1 MKREKNLVQNTVILA
16 IGSYLPKLTTLITLP
31 LLTQHLTK
39 AEYGTYDLM
48 ATLVS
53 LLLPAATLQIQ
64 SAAFRFLIACRDS
77 KEKITVIISN
87 IFAFTIPM
95 SILGLSITYY
105 LLQNIPAD
113 TKRWMMLYFFVDII
127 YIGIGQVSRGLGK
140 NFSFAVAAIL
150 NSVVSMCGM
159 CVALLW
165 LNAGLNG
172 IILSVITGGAAAT
185 VYMGFSTRIIQYFDS
200 SKVSVHEIKKMLSY
214 SWPMVP
220 NALSNWV
227 LSLSDRLVLLNF
239 IGIEANAVYAVANK
253 IPSLISAFRNNF
265 TSAWQENASLSV
277 DDDDRI
283 QYYSNMVNQVN
294 CIFVGM
300 IACLIAFTPIMFSML
315 IRGDY
320 DSAYPQIPILLLGVY
335 FASMAQ
341 FMGGIYIAYMKT
353 KSVGITTMLAAL
365 CNLAVDILLVRRIG
379 IYAASISTLVSYL
392 ILFVYRLIDV
402 QKFQPLK
409 IGYAKMFTYSGCLI
423 AMGGMVTQ
431 RIFWVDAV
439 NCIFGISFAVVI
451 NRKLAT
457 MMLKAITRKVSSVFH
472 LNKEK

>member
-1 MKREKNLVQNTVILA
+1 MGREKNLVQNTVILA

-31 LLTQHLTK
+31 LLTQYLTK
-39 AEYGTYDLM
+39 TEYGTYDLM

-64 SAAFRFLIACRDS
+64 SAAFRFLIACRNS
-77 KEKITVIISN
+77 KEKITVIITN
-87 IFAFTIPM
+87 IIVFTIPM
-95 SILGLSITYY
+95 SILGLTVTYC
-105 LLQNIPAD
+105 LLQNIPVD

-127 YIGIGQVSRGLGK
+127 YISVGQISRGLGK
-140 NFSFAVAAIL
+140 NFAFAAAAIL
-150 NSVVSMCGM
+150 NSLVSMCGM

-165 LNAGLNG
+165 MGVGLNG
-172 IILSVITGGAAAT
+172 IIVSVTVGGAAAT
-185 VYMGFSTRIIQYFDS
+185 VYMGLSTRIIQYFDS
-200 SKVSVHEIKKMLSY
+200 SKVSIQEIKKMLSY

-253 IPSLISAFRNNF
+253 IPSLVSAFRNNF

-277 DDDDRI
+277 DDDDKM

-294 CIFVGM
+294 LIFVGI
-300 IACLIAFTPIMFSML
+300 IACLIAFTPIMFAIL

-320 DSAYPQIPILLLGVY
+320 DSAYPHISILLLSVY

-341 FMGGIYIAYMKT
+341 FIGGIYIAYMRT

-365 CNLAVDILLVRRIG
+365 SNLAVDILLVRRIG

-409 IGYAKMFTYSGCLI
+409 IDYAKMLIYLGCLI
-423 AMGGMVTQ
+423 AMSVIVTQ
-431 RIFWVDAV
+431 RIFLVDV
-439 NCIFGISFAVVI
+439 INCFFGIGFAVII

-457 MMLKAITRKVSSVFH
+457 TMLKAITQKASGVFH

>member
-1 MKREKNLVQNTVILA
+1 M
-16 IGSYLPKLTTLITLP
+16 
-31 LLTQHLTK
+31 
-39 AEYGTYDLM
+39 
-48 ATLVS
+48 
-53 LLLPAATLQIQ
+53 
-64 SAAFRFLIACRDS
+64 
-77 KEKITVIISN
+77 
-87 IFAFTIPM
+87 
-95 SILGLSITYY
+95 
-105 LLQNIPAD
+105 
-113 TKRWMMLYFFVDII
+113 
-127 YIGIGQVSRGLGK
+127 
-140 NFSFAVAAIL
+140 
-150 NSVVSMCGM
+150 
-159 CVALLW
+159 
-165 LNAGLNG
+165 
-172 IILSVITGGAAAT
+172 
-185 VYMGFSTRIIQYFDS
+185 
-200 SKVSVHEIKKMLSY
+200 
-214 SWPMVP
+214 
-220 NALSNWV
+220 
-227 LSLSDRLVLLNF
+227 LLNF

-320 DSAYPQIPILLLGVY
+320 DSAYSQIPILLLGVY

-409 IGYAKMFTYSGCLI
+409 IGYAKMLTYSGCLI
-423 AMGGMVTQ
+423 AMGVMVTQ

-451 NRKLAT
+451 NRKLVT